1 MSLKMI
7 RKPTHPGEIIKIEY
21 METLRLTL
29 TALAGRY
36 NRTVRYD
43 WLNQYLFESLE
54 EIQEFATAWLWTYNN
69 ERPNMGIGG
78 ITPAMKLKQAA

>member
-1 MSLKMI
+1 MVSFTFSLLPSEFEAKLVQMI
-7 RKPTHPGEIIKIEY
+7 PGKPQQNGYAE
-21 METLRLTL
+21 
-29 TALAGRY
+29 RY

-78 ITPAMKLKQAA
+78 ITPAMKLKLAA